1 MRAAPVDDFDDQHE
15 QPDGPETVAFLR
27 RRYGLDAMPIRRGL
41 LSTSLVVILVAT
53 ALGLVVGVSGALLV
67 RAGAR
72 TAYDRELSS
81 RTKAAVE
88 PAGERAS
95 VVAPSAVGPAPPLP
109 EVVAPARPDATPR
122 VDPSEPRGR
131 PRPEPRSVAVPKSTA
146 PAPGARAPDAT
157 GPPSADRPP
166 SGTKVDPPA
175 AAAPAEPA
183 PWVRRVIPPERDTSE
198 KVEPAPDSRGR
209 TPGVTISPWP
219 VPPYL
224 KRRSPPPVS
233 TPAPQPGPTGTPAPR
248 VDPSPAD
255 GASSM
260 RMSDPG
266 QSRASSEAPA
276 GEGSRPD

>member
-72 TAYDRELSS
+72 TAYDREPASS
-81 RTKAAVE
+81 GAKAAVE
-88 PAGERAS
+88 PAERAT
-95 VVAPSAVGPAPPLP
+95 VVAPGAVSPGPPLP

-122 VDPSEPRGR
+122 VEPRGR
-131 PRPEPRSVAVPKSTA
+131 PRTEPRSVAVPKA
-146 PAPGARAPDAT
+146 PSPAPDAPAVDAT
-157 GPPSADRPP
+157 RPPSAERQP
-166 SGTKVDPPA
+166 SGTKVDTPTA
-175 AAAPAEPA
+175 TTPAEPA
-183 PWVRRVIPPERDTSE
+183 PWVRRVIPAERDTSD
-198 KVEPAPDSRGR
+198 KAEPAPDPRAK
-209 TPGVTISPWP
+209 TPAVTISPWP

-224 KRRSPPPVS
+224 KRRSPPPAS
-233 TPAPQPGPTGTPAPR
+233 TPAPQPGPTGSPAPR

-260 RMSDPG
+260 RIPDPG
-266 QSRASSEAPA
+266 RSRASNEVPA
-276 GEGSRPD
+276 AESSRPD